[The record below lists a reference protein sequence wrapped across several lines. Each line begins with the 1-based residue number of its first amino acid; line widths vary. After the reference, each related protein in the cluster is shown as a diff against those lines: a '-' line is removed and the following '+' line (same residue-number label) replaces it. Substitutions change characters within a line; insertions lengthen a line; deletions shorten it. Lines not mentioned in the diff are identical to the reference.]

1 MEELTLTTPALLF
14 SAVSLILLA
23 YTNRFLSYAQL
34 VRQLRDRY
42 MENPSDITVA
52 QIENLRKRLNLTRT
66 MQGLGIASLFFCVVS
81 MFLIYI
87 GLQLLSAYVFGL
99 ALILLIASLGVS
111 FREIQISTRSLEIY
125 LGAMEKRTQ
134 KIDYS
139 SANPHTI
146 THEMKKKL
154 SGNKSKQL
162 PIYFKYIFRLL
173 STLSQL

>member
-42 MENPSDITVA
+42 MENPTDITVA

-66 MQGLGIASLFFCVVS
+66 MQELGMAGLFFIVVN

-87 GLQLLSAYVFGL
+87 GQQL
-99 ALILLIASLGVS
+99 
-111 FREIQISTRSLEIY
+111 
-125 LGAMEKRTQ
+125 
-134 KIDYS
+134 
-139 SANPHTI
+139 
-146 THEMKKKL
+146 
-154 SGNKSKQL
+154 
-162 PIYFKYIFRLL
+162 
-173 STLSQL
+173 